1 MSLLLRYPRE
11 VAVVALAALAFAAFW
26 GWVGEREQAAAAQAL
41 AEVAQER
48 LERSLDVVDSLSA
61 HSVQRDS
68 VAAEIE
74 RELASEREEN
84 QRIEQAA
91 LAATRQAEAQVAL
104 TLDSLRAAPTPRLVD
119 QLEAQIEQER
129 GAHRTVVQAL
139 RVQLSAADSTAAL
152 WRSRHADA
160 VIVID
165 AQAVALE
172 EAQAALA
179 ARTAQNQGSWYDPAV
194 SALKYVG
201 VFAAG
206 YAFANR

>member
-1 MSLLLRYPRE
+1 MLLPHWRL
-11 VAVVALAALAFAAFW
+11 VAVGALAAATLTLFVSW
-26 GWVGEREQAAAAQAL
+26 RTGIEEAAAARAL
-41 AEVAQER
+41 AEAAQQR
-48 LERSLDVVDSLSA
+48 LERSLVVVDSLSA

-104 TLDSLRAAPTPRLVD
+104 TLDTLRAAPSPRLVD
-119 QLEAQIEQER
+119 QLEAQIEEER
-129 GAHRTVVQAL
+129 ETHRSVVAAL
-139 RVQLSAADSTAAL
+139 RVQLTTADSMTVL
-152 WRSRHADA
+152 WRSRHIDA
-160 VIVID
+160 VRLSD

>member
-1 MSLLLRYPRE
+1 MLLAHWRL
-11 VAVVALAALAFAAFW
+11 VAVGALAAATLTLFVSW
-26 GWVGEREQAAAAQAL
+26 RTGIEEAAAARAL
-41 AEVAQER
+41 AEAAQQR
-48 LERSLDVVDSLSA
+48 LERSLVVVDSLSA

-129 GAHRTVVQAL
+129 EAHRSVVQAL

-152 WRSRHADA
+152 WRSRHTDA
-160 VIVID
+160 VSVID

-179 ARTAQNQGSWYDPAV
+179 ARIAQNQRSWTDPLV
-194 SALKYVG
+194 SALKYAG
-201 VFAAG
+201 VFTAG
-206 YAFANR
+206 YALASR